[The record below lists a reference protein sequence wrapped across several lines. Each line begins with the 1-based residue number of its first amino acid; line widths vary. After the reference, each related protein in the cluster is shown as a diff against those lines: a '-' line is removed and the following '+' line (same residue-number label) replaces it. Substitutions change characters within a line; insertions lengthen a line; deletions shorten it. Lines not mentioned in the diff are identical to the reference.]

1 MRHFMAMA
9 MATALFCAPA
19 SAQDL
24 SSAAAASD
32 DLWKEL
38 ENLPPRASYDL
49 AVDVSFGD
57 ITYWRN
63 RTGPYLG
70 FGIKTGWG
78 QHLGESRKTRVG
90 GGAYLGLEGPVP
102 QYFSGVVE
110 PQFTVD
116 RVANHVLLGASLGPS
131 VMFHSTAARTG
142 QETTLGLAPMVSG
155 RVGWSQAWSRVAR
168 RMFVYVEP
176 KFRVVAGLPSWQAAV
191 VVGSGDGY

>member
-1 MRHFMAMA
+1 MAAGGRMRRWLATVVAAMA
-9 MATALFCAPA
+9 LGSAPVH
-19 SAQDL
+19 AQDL

-70 FGIKTGWG
+70 FGVKTGWG

-90 GGAYLGLEGPVP
+90 FGG
-102 QYFSGVVE
+102 YF
-110 PQFTVD
+110 
-116 RVANHVLLGASLGPS
+116 
-131 VMFHSTAARTG
+131 
-142 QETTLGLAPMVSG
+142 
-155 RVGWSQAWSRVAR
+155 
-168 RMFVYVEP
+168 
-176 KFRVVAGLPSWQAAV
+176 
-191 VVGSGDGY
+191 